1 MDYKKLNFKC
11 GLEIHQQLETKK
23 LFCDCPSILTD
34 KIDLII
40 KRRLKAVAGESGKI
54 DIAAIHE
61 TQKNKEFIYK
71 INYENTCS
79 VEYDEEPPHNL
90 NKDALGIA
98 LQIVLLLN
106 AKIPDELQIMRKT
119 VVDGSNTSGFQRT
132 VLVGRN
138 GYINTSK
145 GKVRISIICLEEDSA
160 RKIKEEDKSITFNLD
175 RLGIPLIEIG
185 TEPDIKDPEHAKETA
200 KILGMILRSTGK
212 VKRGI
217 GTIRQDVNVSIE
229 NGSRVEIKGFQDLR
243 KMPLIIEKEI
253 KRQLKT
259 KIKPEVRKANPNGTT
274 SFLRPIPGEARMYP
288 ETDIR
293 TITITKEILKK
304 IEIPELISKRTQRFE
319 KLGIPENTARGL
331 VKQGINLDNYNYNLD
346 KKLIANLLIE
356 IPKDIKKRNRL
367 DYSFKKQDFDLVL
380 SLYEKK
386 QISKSAINEIL
397 TEIAKG
403 NKPDIN
409 KYKLLD
415 ETILDKEIKKII
427 ENNRKLIK
435 EKKER
440 SIKILM
446 GELIKKFRGKTDN
459 SLLFKKLKKEIY
471 KTLN

>member
-23 LFCDCPSILTD
+23 LFCDCPSFLTD
-34 KIDLII
+34 NVDLII
-40 KRRLKAVAGESGKI
+40 KRKLKAVAGESGKI
-54 DIAAIHE
+54 DVAAIHE

-71 INYENTCS
+71 ASYENTCS

-90 NKDALGIA
+90 NKDALDIA
-98 LQIVLLLN
+98 IQVALLLN
-106 AKIPDELQIMRKT
+106 TKIPDELQVMRKT
-119 VVDGSNTSGFQRT
+119 VVDGSNTAGFQRT

-145 GKVRISIICLEEDSA
+145 GKVRISIVCLEEDSA
-160 RKIKEEDKSITFNLD
+160 RRIKEDDKSIMFNLD

-185 TEPDIKDPEHAKETA
+185 TKADIKDPEHAKETA
-200 KILGMILRSTGK
+200 KHLGMILRSTGK

-217 GTIRQDVNVSIE
+217 GTIRQDVNVSIK

-243 KMPLIIEKEI
+243 KMSSIIENEI

-259 KIKPEVRKANPNGTT
+259 KIKPEVRKANLDGTT

-288 ETDIR
+288 ETDVIP
-293 TITITKEILKK
+293 IITKEILKK
-304 IEIPELISKRTQRFE
+304 VEIPELISKRTQKFE
-319 KLGIPENTARGL
+319 KLGIPENTAREL
-331 VKQGINLDNYNYNLD
+331 VKQGIDLKDYKYKLDE
-346 KKLIANLLIE
+346 KLIANILIE

-380 SLYEKK
+380 GLYSKK

-403 NKPDIN
+403 HKPNIN

-415 ETILDKEIKKII
+415 EKILDKEIKKII
-427 ENNRKLIK
+427 EKNRKLIT

-459 SLLFKKLKKEIY
+459 SLLFKKLKKEIN
-471 KTLN
+471 KL